1 MKLRIEYLQDTPDN
15 RKNFEIL
22 TSEASVDKL
31 VENLTNL
38 VPALIRGYV
47 TDRLKNIHK
56 LKKASVVLANYTI
69 TVQIVGPDG
78 SPV

>member
-1 MKLRIEYLQDTPDN
+1 MKLRIEYLQDTTDN
-15 RKNFEIL
+15 GKNFEIL

-31 VENLTNL
+31 VENLANL
-38 VPALIRGYV
+38 VPFLIRPYV

-56 LKKASVVLANYTI
+56 LKKASVVLANYTV
-69 TVQIVGPDG
+69 TVQIVGADG